1 MKEGGRVPGPQ
12 YLAHPAA
19 GAAAMPPPPPAPP
32 VGSPAP
38 ADPFLLGP
46 YQTPP
51 DPEPPR
57 RNYALFAGAGLVVG
71 LGAGLL
77 ISHIQFPSSVL
88 PDAVNFCG
96 VEEQWGIGLGDDG
109 QSLTIDGEGDED
121 YSLGVPYLDTLCVLT
136 AVDTPDGV
144 ISRMGSTRALD
155 GMQTA
160 EWDRISAYWT
170 YHPDDGLDVVL
181 EVME

>member
-1 MKEGGRVPGPQ
+1 MNQDAVTPDPQ
-12 YLAHPAA
+12 QPARPVA
-19 GAAAMPPPPPAPP
+19 GAAAVPPPPPAPP
-32 VGSPAP
+32 ISSPAP
-38 ADPFLLGP
+38 MDPFLLAP

-57 RNYALFAGAGLVVG
+57 RKYALFAGAGLVVG

-77 ISHIQFPSSVL
+77 IPAIDFPSSVL
-88 PDAVNFCG
+88 PDALDSCA
-96 VEEQWGIGLGDDG
+96 VELQWGIGLGDDG
-109 QSLTIDGEGDED
+109 QSLTVDGQGDD
-121 YSLGVPYLDTLCVLT
+121 DALGVPYADTLCILA

-170 YHPDDGLDVVL
+170 YHPEDGLDVVL
-181 EVME
+181 EVVN